1 MVKLLSGCYVSFVIS
16 CADFFFFYLSVEVS
30 QFTAADTEGNG
41 ELTEE
46 NGDSFVQINGNR

>member
-1 MVKLLSGCYVSFVIS
+1 MVVTFLSSLVVRT
-16 CADFFFFYLSVEVS
+16 FFFYLSVEVS